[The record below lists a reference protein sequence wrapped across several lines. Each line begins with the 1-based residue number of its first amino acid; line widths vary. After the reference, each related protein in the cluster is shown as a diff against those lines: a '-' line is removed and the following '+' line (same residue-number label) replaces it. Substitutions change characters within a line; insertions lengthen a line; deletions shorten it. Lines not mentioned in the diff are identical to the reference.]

1 MCEEKED
8 DQGGN
13 YDCHWENIYD
23 ICENCL
29 KSCKTCN
36 LKFHDGKCKVEH
48 QKTCNHKGRAERAYA
63 SVKGA
68 VEGKEEE
75 IQETKR
81 TLAEMEGELKAAK
94 KAKTKAR

>member
-1 MCEEKED
+1 M
-8 DQGGN
+8 
-13 YDCHWENIYD
+13 
-23 ICENCL
+23 
-29 KSCKTCN
+29 
-36 LKFHDGKCKVEH
+36 EH